1 MTPQLRHAYYG
12 SRPEKFMHIRACTK
26 LSANFYQ
33 PGVYGSAITVW
44 ATAVPMF
51 FDTGITGGIGQSAN
65 WHNVSQLV
73 PRNAARE
80 PPAAS
85 IHSASLITST
95 LMIEIRVQPGPPSIS
110 TTTGSMASVRA
121 ASTNS
126 P

>member
-51 FDTGITGGIGQSAN
+51 FDTGITGGIGQSAKGSGQYMTERRCSKASWN
-65 WHNVSQLV
+65 GS
-73 PRNAARE
+73 AAKLLI
-80 PPAAS
+80 P
-85 IHSASLITST
+85 IGSLPFRSERLAKNDPFARINRGA
-95 LMIEIRVQPGPPSIS
+95 L
-110 TTTGSMASVRA
+110 
-121 ASTNS
+121 
-126 P
+126 